1 MVKVNCPSC
10 GASVAFQSTFSI
22 LAVCE
27 HCRSTLVRHDINVED
42 IGKMATLQVDGSP
55 LQLGV
60 RGEYKSVSFSVVGR
74 IQLRFDRGIW
84 NEWHLTFSDG
94 RSGWLG
100 EAGGTY
106 AVSFL
111 RKTEDSLPEFKEL
124 QAGKKVQLRDQSF
137 QVQNVESARCIAGE
151 GELPFRVAGGYDAP
165 VADLLGDQ
173 GSFATLDYS
182 EETPLVFVGEYVEFD
197 DLHLT
202 NLREFESWSNAA
214 SPKVRAFQCV
224 QCGGA
229 VTQRALLQT
238 TSVVCPSCGA
248 IIDVSD
254 QNLKVL
260 STFAANTE
268 VTPAIPL
275 GIRGTFPDGEFELI
289 GFLQRFVTVEGVDYH
304 WREYLLFNPYK
315 GFRWLSEYNGHWN
328 YIKSTFYRPKMLG
341 DNTLR
346 FKGKT
351 FRHFQSA
358 PAHVDYVI
366 GEFYWRVQQGE
377 SCLVSD
383 FIDPPRMFSV
393 ENTEGD
399 LSYSVGEYTEPA
411 DIAAA
416 FKLTTPL
423 PPRIGIGASQPS
435 PLEKTARK
443 VGELALA
450 FLALAVAIQLAT
462 LAFSQNKLVYQTDL
476 VYKPTDAEKSRVT
489 EVFELDGRTSN
500 VVVRTQANVS
510 NAWIYLSMALI
521 NDDTGTAY
529 DFGREIGYY
538 FGSDSDGAWSEGS
551 QSDAVFLPH
560 VPAGHYYLRVEPEG
574 TAPVTYLLQVYRD
587 VPRWWMFLVT
597 VGVIV
602 FFPAVA
608 LWMKRSFEYKRWSE
622 SDHPMS
628 NLINAATEEDD
639 E

>member
-1 MVKVNCPSC
+1 MVKVDCPSC
-10 GASVAFQSTFSI
+10 GASVAFQSAFSI

-27 HCRSTLVRHDINVED
+27 HCNSTLIRHDINVED

-60 RGEYKSVSFSVVGR
+60 RGEYKGVSFSVVGR
-74 IQLRFDRGIW
+74 IQLRYDRGIW
-84 NEWHLTFSDG
+84 NEWHLMFSDG

-111 RKTEDSLPEFKEL
+111 KKTDNPVPGFETLK
-124 QAGKKVQLRDQSF
+124 AGAKVELRDQAF
-137 QVQNVESARCIAGE
+137 WVQNVETARCVAGE
-151 GELPFRVAGGYDAP
+151 GELPFRVAGGYEAP

-173 GSFATLDYS
+173 ASFATLDYS
-182 EETPLVFVGEYVEFD
+182 EESPLVFVGEYVEFD
-197 DLHLT
+197 DLRLS
-202 NLREFESWSNAA
+202 NLREFDGWSGKA

-224 QCGGA
+224 QCGAA
-229 VTQRALLQT
+229 VTQRGLMQT

-254 QNLKVL
+254 ENLKVL
-260 STFAANTE
+260 STFAARTK

-275 GIRGTFPDGEFELI
+275 GTRGTFPDGEFEVI

-315 GFRWLSEYNGHWN
+315 GFRWLSEYHGHWN
-328 YIKSTFYRPKMLG
+328 YIKSTWYRPGMLSNG
-341 DNTLR
+341 DLR
-346 FKGKT
+346 YKGKT

-358 PAHVDYVI
+358 LAKVDYVI

-377 SCLVSD
+377 ACLVSD
-383 FIDPPRMFSV
+383 FINPPRMLSV

-399 LSYSVGEYTEPA
+399 LSYSVGEYMEPA
-411 DIAAA
+411 AVASA
-416 FKLTTPL
+416 FKLTTAMPF
-423 PPRIGIGASQPS
+423 RFGVGASQPS
-435 PLEKTARK
+435 SLDKSAAK
-443 VGELALA
+443 VGELTLA
-450 FLALAVAIQLAT
+450 FLAIALAIQLAT
-462 LAFSQNKLVYQTDL
+462 LAFSQNRLVYQKDL
-476 VYKPTDAEKSRVT
+476 VYNPADAEKSRVT
-489 EVFELDGRTSN
+489 EVFELNGRTSN
-500 VVVRTQANVS
+500 VMVRTRANVT

-538 FGSDSDGAWSEGS
+538 LGTDSDGAWSEGN
-551 QSDAVFLPH
+551 QSDAVYLPH
-560 VPAGHYYLRVEPEG
+560 VPSGHYYLRVEPEG
-574 TAPVTYLLQVYRD
+574 MAPARYSLQVYRD
-587 VPRWWMFLVT
+587 VPRWWMFFVT

-602 FFPAVA
+602 IVPAVVF
-608 LWMKRSFEYKRWSE
+608 WTKRSFEFKRWSE

-628 NLINAATEEDD
+628 KLINTAGEDD

>member
-22 LAVCE
+22 VAVCE
-27 HCRSTLVRHDINVED
+27 HCSSTLVRHDINVED
-42 IGKMATLQVDGSP
+42 IGKMATLQSDGSP

-60 RGEYKSVSFSVVGR
+60 GGEYKGVSFSVVGR
-74 IQLRFDRGIW
+74 IQLRYDRGIW
-84 NEWHLTFSDG
+84 NEWHLMFSDG

-111 RKTEDSLPEFKEL
+111 RQTDTPIPGFESLK
-124 QAGKKVQLRDQSF
+124 AGGKIQLRDQSF
-137 QVQNVESARCIAGE
+137 WVQNVESARCIAGE
-151 GELPFRVAGGYDAP
+151 GELPFRVASGYEAP

-173 GSFATLDYS
+173 ASFATIDYS
-182 EETPLVFVGEYVEFD
+182 EEAPLVFIGEYVEFD
-197 DLHLT
+197 DLRLS
-202 NLREFESWSNAA
+202 NLREFESWSNKA

-229 VTQRALLQT
+229 VTQRGLLQT
-238 TSVVCPSCGA
+238 ISVVCPSCGT

-254 QNLKVL
+254 DNLKVL
-260 STFAANTE
+260 STFEAKTK
-268 VTPAIPL
+268 VKPAIPL
-275 GIRGTFPDGEFELI
+275 GTRGTFSEGEFELI

-328 YIKSTFYRPKMLG
+328 YIKSTLHRPSMLG
-341 DNTLR
+341 NGDMR
-346 FKGKT
+346 YKGKT

-358 PAHVDYVI
+358 TAKVDYVI

-377 SCLVSD
+377 ACLVSD

-399 LSYSVGEYTEPA
+399 ISYSVGEYMEPA
-411 DIAAA
+411 DIASA

-423 PPRIGIGASQPS
+423 PSRIGVGGSQPS
-435 PLEKTARK
+435 PLEKTVSK
-443 VGELALA
+443 VGAFTLA
-450 FLALAVAIQLAT
+450 FLAIALAIQLAT
-462 LAFSQNKLVYQTDL
+462 LAFSQNRLVYQKEL
-476 VYKPTDAEKSRVT
+476 AYKPTDAEKSRVT
-489 EVFELDGRTSN
+489 EVFELNGRTSN
-500 VVVRTQANVS
+500 VVVRTRANVT

-538 FGSDSDGAWSEGS
+538 FGTDSDGAWSEGS
-551 QSDAVFLPH
+551 QTDSVYLPH
-560 VPAGHYYLRVEPEG
+560 VPSGHYYLRVEPEG
-574 TAPVTYLLQVYRD
+574 AAPATYMLQVYRD

-597 VGVIV
+597 VGLIVI
-602 FFPAVA
+602 FPAVV
-608 LWMKRSFEYKRWSE
+608 LWMKRSFEFKRWSE

-628 NLINAATEEDD
+628 NLVSSGEEDD

>member
-22 LAVCE
+22 VAVCE
-27 HCRSTLVRHDINVED
+27 HCSSTLVRHDINVED
-42 IGKMATLQVDGSP
+42 IGKMATLQSDGSP

-60 RGEYKSVSFSVVGR
+60 GGEYKGVSFSVVGR
-74 IQLRFDRGIW
+74 IQLRYDRGIW
-84 NEWHLTFSDG
+84 NEWHLMFSDG

-111 RKTEDSLPEFKEL
+111 RQTDTPIPGFESLK
-124 QAGKKVQLRDQSF
+124 AGGKIQLRDQSF
-137 QVQNVESARCIAGE
+137 WVQNVESARCIAGE
-151 GELPFRVAGGYDAP
+151 GELPFRVASGYEAP

-173 GSFATLDYS
+173 ASFATIDYS
-182 EETPLVFVGEYVEFD
+182 EEAPLVFIGEYVEFD
-197 DLHLT
+197 DLRLS
-202 NLREFESWSNAA
+202 NLREFESWSNKA
-214 SPKVRAFQCV
+214 SPKARAFQCV

-229 VTQRALLQT
+229 VTQRGLLQT
-238 TSVVCPSCGA
+238 ISVVCPSCGT

-254 QNLKVL
+254 DNLKVL
-260 STFAANTE
+260 STFEAKTK
-268 VTPAIPL
+268 VKPAIPL
-275 GIRGTFPDGEFELI
+275 GTRGTFSEGEFELI

-328 YIKSTFYRPKMLG
+328 YIKSTWHRPSMLG
-341 DNTLR
+341 NGDMR
-346 FKGKT
+346 YKGKT

-358 PAHVDYVI
+358 TAKVDYVI

-377 SCLVSD
+377 ACLVSD

-399 LSYSVGEYTEPA
+399 ISYSVGEYMEPA
-411 DIAAA
+411 DIASA

-423 PPRIGIGASQPS
+423 PSRIGVGGSQPS
-435 PLEKTARK
+435 PLEKTVSK
-443 VGELALA
+443 VGAFTLA
-450 FLALAVAIQLAT
+450 FLAIALAIQLAT
-462 LAFSQNKLVYQTDL
+462 LAFSQNRLVYQKEL
-476 VYKPTDAEKSRVT
+476 AYKPTDAEKSRVT
-489 EVFELDGRTSN
+489 EVFELNGRTSN
-500 VVVRTQANVS
+500 VVVRTRANVT

-538 FGSDSDGAWSEGS
+538 FGTDSDGAWSEGS
-551 QSDAVFLPH
+551 QTDSVYLPH
-560 VPAGHYYLRVEPEG
+560 VPSGHYYLRVEPEG
-574 TAPVTYLLQVYRD
+574 AAPATYMLQVYRD

-602 FFPAVA
+602 IFPAVV
-608 LWMKRSFEYKRWSE
+608 LWMKRSFEFKRWSE

-628 NLINAATEEDD
+628 NLVSSGEEDD